1 MNICKW
7 TAEGRLSQIPEINSN
22 RGRTHAII
30 RLEVDAGEIV
40 IYAHDDLLLR
50 EVRRL
55 NSGDKV
61 RFTGTIE
68 PRDPQLRSTKPYFL
82 NPVFFEKLN

>member
-1 MNICKW
+1 MSSNKW
-7 TAEGRLSQIPEINSN
+7 TIEGQLNKTPEFNSN

-30 RLEVDAGEIV
+30 RLDVGTGEIV
-40 IYAHDDLLLR
+40 VFAHDDLLLR

-55 NSGDKV
+55 NTGDKV

-68 PRDPQLRSTKPYFL
+68 PRDPQLHSTKPYFL
-82 NPVFFEKLN
+82 NPVFFEKLD